1 MQRDIDNEHCSRL
14 VLSLVQDMQCRCLS
28 QLCDDIWENEIPTWY
43 HSRSDEHYVSILE
56 RLAQDV
62 KASAKDI
69 VSTLTVVRPD
79 NINEFNRLLAYA
91 RRTRRRIANL
101 QVLMFY
107 EECGCLH
114 CAMQLRAFESEDNA
128 YRSV

>member
-1 MQRDIDNEHCSRL
+1 MQRR
-14 VLSLVQDMQCRCLS
+14 RLS
-28 QLCDDIWENEIPTWY
+28 QLCDDIWESEIPTWY
-43 HSRSDEHYVSILE
+43 HSQSDEHYVSILE

-62 KASAKDI
+62 KESVKDI
-69 VSTLTVVRPD
+69 LNTLTVLWPD
-79 NINEFNRLLAYA
+79 NINEFNRTLTYA

-101 QVLMFY
+101 QVLTLY

-114 CAMQLRAFESEDNA
+114 CAMQLMAFESEDNA